1 MSAHTNWLFCEPNSF
16 RMRSTIGNGTMNTN
30 YSKQVLNKTKA
41 ESGFRKRLSLLA
53 FRSPR
58 LVVVVAVLSY
68 CLIGARVRAQT
79 DELKPTSAIP
89 VILNAFDRYP
99 IVALGDLHGC
109 EEFWDFASSLLQ
121 TSDLPNRIN
130 DVGVEFGNALYQDV
144 CDCYIAGQ
152 DVPLSEVQKI
162 WRNTTQLIALDSP
175 VYEQFFVTVRDINK
189 KLPAEKRLRVL
200 LADPPLDWSTTP
212 DSKLKLEWGRAMFR
226 RDSHFA
232 GVVEKEVLAKGRK
245 ALLITGGA
253 HLVRGVSTNNT
264 TGHIER
270 LSPHSMFIVIPH
282 EGFFSERNDELES
295 RLASWK
301 PGTLALIKGTW
312 LGALHPGLRWP
323 QMARA
328 KLKGPDAPNRD
339 PKLEDVAD
347 AWLFVGMRDSLT
359 EVLPHPRI
367 YRDDYWNELNRRNL
381 IVYGKRVDDPEN
393 IQAEFNTSARYYVKP
408 KQP

>member
-1 MSAHTNWLFCEPNSF
+1 MRLTVEKT
-16 RMRSTIGNGTMNTN
+16 RMNMNHSYQTV
-30 YSKQVLNKTKA
+30 SKTQA
-41 ESGFRKRLSLLA
+41 ESRLRPPAGNFGRGGSA
-53 FRSPR
+53 G
-58 LVVVVAVLSY
+58 VAAVVAVLTFWSATARA
-68 CLIGARVRAQT
+68 IAEGA
-79 DELKPTSAIP
+79 ELKPTNAVP

-109 EEFWDFASSLLQ
+109 EEFWDFVTSLVR
-121 TSDLPNRIN
+121 TPEFPNSVN

-144 CDCYIAGQ
+144 CDRYISGQ
-152 DVPLSEVQKI
+152 DVPPAEVQQI
-162 WRNTTQLIALDSP
+162 WRNTTQFAALDCP
-175 VYEQFFVTVRDINK
+175 VYEQFFVTIREINK
-189 KLPAEKRLRVL
+189 KLAAARRLRVL
-200 LADPPLDWSTTP
+200 LADPPLDWSITP

-232 GVVEKEVLAKGRK
+232 GVVEKEVLSKGRK

-270 LSPHSMFIVIPH
+270 LRPHSMFIVIPH
-282 EGFFSERNDELES
+282 SGFTERNEELES

-301 PGTLALIKGTW
+301 PRTLSSIKGTW
-312 LGALHPGLRWP
+312 LGSLHPGLRWP
-323 QMARA
+323 QMAKD

-347 AWLFVGMRDSLT
+347 AWLFVGLRDSLT

-367 YRDDYWNELNRRNL
+367 YRDDYWNELNRRHMV
-381 IVYGKRVDDPEN
+381 VYGKRVDDPDN
-393 IQAEFNTSARYYVKP
+393 MQAEFNTSARYYVKP
-408 KQP
+408 K